1 MLAEYEK
8 LCEVEIPDGATEA
21 QKKLLAEEEL
31 RRKSNFYC
39 LVAKGKETQGKL
51 LEAFEAY
58 MQFGTLVG
66 NKEMVSV
73 IDEPN
78 TNARPDVWA
87 RGRIQSMIKKA
98 TPEQRKPLEDK
109 VVEEWKKVK
118 EANDVE
124 KLRGFV
130 KVFGGMFEA
139 GTDAKITL
147 ADKLSGTGSEDDSRE
162 AEYMLLAIRDGEDTL
177 AAAKATEALARLYI
191 RKGLLDD
198 AVGMYAELGKQHAK
212 TVIRDGKTGAEFFND
227 LITDKRFLP
236 YLEPPTYDVDVPQ
249 AQGERDEQPAAV
261 TRRGP
266 TRWTSRCRPTCCRS
280 SSGNRLT
287 IDMNNRG
294 GQGWALKVVDR
305 VTGEDKYT
313 IAGLR
318 LPAMAVHVPAA
329 EHPVQVRA
337 GEGARGR
344 GHRARQP
351 SADRNAADQGVCLR
365 RGRQEEAVGA

>member
-1 MLAEYEK
+1 KIKETQDLLGKNEKDPQGLLNLAMLQHDDGRLQPAIDNYRKALVNNPPEETRAKAREK
-8 LCEVEIPDGATEA
+8 LFEAITELLQNDFNAGEKLLDEYKTLCKVEVPVIATEA
-21 QKKLLAEEEL
+21 QKKMLEEEEL

-78 TNARPDVWA
+78 TSARPDVWA
-87 RGRIQSMIKKA
+87 RGRIQNMIRKA
-98 TPEQRKPLEDK
+98 TPEQRKPLEEK
-109 VVEEWKKVK
+109 VVEEWKRVK
-118 EANDVE
+118 DANDLE

-147 ADKLSGTGSEDDSRE
+147 ADKLSASGNEDDGRE
-162 AEYMLLAIRDGEDTL
+162 AEYMLLAIRDGEDQL
-177 AAAKATEALARLYI
+177 AAAKAAESGARLYI

-212 TVIRDGKTGAEFFND
+212 TVIRDGRTGADFFND

-236 YLEPPTYDVDVPQ
+236 YIEPPTSTWAFPKLK
-249 AQGERDEQPAAV
+249 GSE
-261 TRRGP
+261 
-266 TRWTSRCRPTCCRS
+266 TS
-280 SSGNRLT
+280 
-287 IDMNNRG
+287 
-294 GQGWALKVVDR
+294 
-305 VTGEDKYT
+305 TGTGYS
-313 IAGLR
+313 A
-318 LPAMAVHVPAA
+318 
-329 EHPVQVRA
+329 RA
-337 GEGARGR
+337 Y
-344 GHRARQP
+344 
-351 SADRNAADQGVCLR
+351 LM
-365 RGRQEEAVGA
+365 